1 MYVEDETQ
9 RELIGGDY
17 HICIYCVGA
26 AEWKSHV
33 SLQLT
38 DHVSDIVSKSMQ
50 TKTQQMLS
58 RPVLSS
64 IIILPQQK
72 VSIEPLGLFPHSS
85 NIAHVDLV
93 RSRKIVDRN
102 GVHVVGRITPQ
113 AMKGR
118 GGECTLRD
126 SIQIPP
132 LPRV

>member
-1 MYVEDETQ
+1 ME
-9 RELIGGDY
+9 
-17 HICIYCVGA
+17 
-26 AEWKSHV
+26 V

-50 TKTQQMLS
+50 TKIQQMLS

-64 IIILPQQK
+64 IIILPQLK
-72 VSIEPLGLFPHSS
+72 VSIEPLELFPHSS
-85 NIAHVDLV
+85 NIAHVHLV
-93 RSRKIVDRN
+93 QSRKIVDRN
-102 GVHVVGRITPQ
+102 EVHVVGRITPQ

-126 SIQIPP
+126 SIQKLP

>member
-1 MYVEDETQ
+1 MV
-9 RELIGGDY
+9 
-17 HICIYCVGA
+17 
-26 AEWKSHV
+26 V

-50 TKTQQMLS
+50 TKTQQLLS

-72 VSIEPLGLFPHSS
+72 VPIEPLELFQHSS
-85 NIAHVDLV
+85 NSAHVDLV
-93 RSRKIVDRN
+93 RSRKILDRN
-102 GVHVVGRITPQ
+102 EDHVAGKITPQ

-118 GGECTLRD
+118 GGECRLRD
-126 SIQIPP
+126 SIQTPP